1 MRPLRQERSTQP
13 AVTIHQEAVICLTK
27 LSERNS
33 VEDEVKPGRRPW
45 VQVASG
51 SVTLNGVMNRRELLR
66 GIGALP
72 FIVASCSRRE
82 REPMAAQNEDKIKS
96 TGIRMPTIFAAH
108 GAPILLDDAIWMGEL
123 AAWAKA
129 MPKPRSILMVSA
141 HWEERPTTLGATQPV
156 PLVYDF
162 YGFPEKYFQTK
173 YPAPGAPELA
183 TRVRDLLRARDIA
196 VTDDPRRGLDHG
208 AYVPLVAMYPG
219 ADVPVLQVSMPGLDA
234 QELFKLGQALAP
246 LRDEGVLIFG
256 SGFLTHNMRYA
267 FRPGIPDWARDFD
280 SWAEGALSRF
290 EVDALID
297 FEKRA
302 PAARLALPTWEHYA
316 PVLVA
321 AGAVGDERPRTTFP
335 ITGWWMDG
343 AFTKRSVQFG

>member
-1 MRPLRQERSTQP
+1 MTIQNDDKTTPSRTKMP
-13 AVTIHQEAVICLTK
+13 A
-27 LSERNS
+27 
-33 VEDEVKPGRRPW
+33 
-45 VQVASG
+45 
-51 SVTLNGVMNRRELLR
+51 
-66 GIGALP
+66 
-72 FIVASCSRRE
+72 
-82 REPMAAQNEDKIKS
+82 
-96 TGIRMPTIFAAH
+96 IFAAH
-108 GAPILLDDAIWMGEL
+108 GAPVLLDDAAWTGEL

-129 MPKPRSILMVSA
+129 MPKPKSILMVSA
-141 HWEERPTTLGATQPV
+141 HWEKRPTSLGATRTV

-162 YGFPEKYFQTK
+162 YGFPERYYRTQ

-183 TRVRDLLRARDIA
+183 TRVRALLRQRDMA
-196 VTDDPRRGLDHG
+196 VTDDPERGLDHG
-208 AYVPLVAMYPG
+208 AYVPLVAMYPS

-246 LRDEGVLIFG
+246 LRDEGVLVFG

-267 FRPGIPDWARDFD
+267 FRPGIPEWAREFD
-280 SWAEGALSRF
+280 SWAESALSRF
-290 EVDALID
+290 DADALID

-302 PAARLALPTWEHYA
+302 PAARTALPTWEHYA

-321 AGAVGDERPRTTFP
+321 AGAAADERPTTTFP